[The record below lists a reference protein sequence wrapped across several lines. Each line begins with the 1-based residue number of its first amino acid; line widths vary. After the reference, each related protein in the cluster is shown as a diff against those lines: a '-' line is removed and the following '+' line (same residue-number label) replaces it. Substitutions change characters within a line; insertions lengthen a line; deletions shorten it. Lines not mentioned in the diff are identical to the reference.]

1 VKSGEKFSFRKAL
14 GVIRHNDQLL
24 TFMLFAMISNCGYY
38 MTSGISSY
46 YFLQVR
52 GDLTLQSKF
61 NLLGSVG
68 SVLSILVIPIC
79 DKFMTN
85 RSTYRLSLSAA
96 TLGYIGMAVVG
107 YFFGGNVLALGI
119 CYLIASIGI
128 GSMFVNQTVMLADIV
143 DYGEYKLGTRN
154 QSLTFSMKGFLQKMA
169 YTLQSIIM
177 YSAFV
182 ATKYDFSKGAKETV
196 VNHAA
201 NNAITF
207 MMFIVPPI
215 MLVISH
221 IIFAGRYKIYG
232 DYKREILDAVTAKK
246 QALESE
252 Q

>member
-1 VKSGEKFSFRKAL
+1 
-14 GVIRHNDQLL
+14 
-24 TFMLFAMISNCGYY
+24 
-38 MTSGISSY
+38 
-46 YFLQVR
+46 
-52 GDLTLQSKF
+52 
-61 NLLGSVG
+61 
-68 SVLSILVIPIC
+68 
-79 DKFMTN
+79 TN
-85 RSTYRLSLSAA
+85 RSTYRLSLTAA
-96 TLGYIGMAVVG
+96 TVGYIGMAVIG
-107 YFFGGNVLALGI
+107 YLFGGNVIALGI
-119 CYLIASIGI
+119 CYLVASIGI

-182 ATKYDFSKGAKETV
+182 ATKYDFSKGATETV

-201 NNAITF
+201 NSAITF

-215 MLVISH
+215 MLIISH

-246 QALESE
+246 QELENAES
-252 Q
+252 